1 MLLTALA
8 PPCLQTPKLSN
19 RPHCSLISC
28 AFTGDVS
35 PMAEIP
41 CRTMWRTSGSVLGS
55 VGGFASTY
63 LEGGRIKHV
72 GQRTH
77 IRISIISA
85 NQWAVVADD
94 SGATPTAEER

>member
-1 MLLTALA
+1 MLDSAPPVTCFGWESDSEGEAACVLLTALA

-19 RPHCSLISC
+19 RPHCSLISR

-55 VGGFASTY
+55 VGGFASISKA
-63 LEGGRIKHV
+63 GG
-72 GQRTH
+72 
-77 IRISIISA
+77 
-85 NQWAVVADD
+85 
-94 SGATPTAEER
+94 